1 MVLILYSDIDFFSPR
16 KIHPSELT
24 EINLCAAVINY
35 LLIIC
40 LQCLFQQVIFIWYTF
55 FFFFL
60 INCSTSST
68 VFKGYRLVGKLKK
81 IPFRDTRRMDIKP
94 FQILSVLSTPLQNA
108 IWYLPATM
116 TQNSL
121 HRNGTGG
128 CLQEQPI
135 QPCLVL

>member
-1 MVLILYSDIDFFSPR
+1 MCRCDKLSTDNLSAMSFLASDI
-16 KIHPSELT
+16 HL
-24 EINLCAAVINY
+24 VY
-35 LLIIC
+35 
-40 LQCLFQQVIFIWYTF
+40 

-108 IWYLPATM
+108 IWYSPATT

-128 CLQEQPI
+128 CL
-135 QPCLVL
+135 